1 MLTSRALRR
10 FAFLESLLSSASAA
24 SCSATPKVK
33 FKGLT
38 QNSLVYPAIWTE
50 NFYIRALILIKIL
63 GRSCE
68 FQVPH
73 MSATSLAGS
82 MKLLSQEEAI
92 AVDVDLMAAPGFSI
106 DQLMELAG

>member
-1 MLTSRALRR
+1 MLTSRALRH

-24 SCSATPKVK
+24 RCSATPKVK
-33 FKGLT
+33 FKGLI
-38 QNSLVYPAIWTE
+38 QNSLVYPAFLTKKIP
-50 NFYIRALILIKIL
+50 IRALELTQIL
-63 GRSCE
+63 GRPCE

-73 MSATSLAGS
+73 MSTTSLAGS